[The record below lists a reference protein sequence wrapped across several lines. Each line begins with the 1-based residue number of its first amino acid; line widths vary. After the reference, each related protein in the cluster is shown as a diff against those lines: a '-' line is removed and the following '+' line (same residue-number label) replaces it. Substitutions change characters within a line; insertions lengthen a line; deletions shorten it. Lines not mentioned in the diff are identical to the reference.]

1 MKIQVGKK
9 QIPRRA
15 IVISVVVLPTI
26 LWAIWYGLF
35 DLKNRPIV
43 VTGTIQAKEIP
54 VGSKVGGRLLKVM
67 VQEGQMVAAGQALV
81 EFDVPELDARRKQL
95 CAQIAQDEAHL
106 LELKNGPRLAEI
118 DKARAAESQH
128 MANWQMLKNGYRLED
143 VSKTRALRK
152 EAERNLAL
160 LVAGYRKEEITQSK
174 ELMEQAKVH
183 LDFAEKDTAR
193 YKLLASQGAVS
204 TRDADDADTKM
215 ASARELYQAAQ
226 ANYQKMKAGPR
237 LDEIRAARERLNA
250 AAAQESMMLRG
261 PRSEEIEMAKQQYL
275 QSKHTRALLE
285 QGTRYEQ
292 VRHAEAKLLQAKAV
306 LAELDAQLKDRT
318 VLAPCNAEVS
328 VMDLHAGE
336 IIPANKTLA
345 TLTRLDTIWT
355 RVYLPERELARVRI
369 GQEVT
374 VKVDAYRK
382 RSFTGKIVQIPG
394 VAEFTPRNVQTPE
407 ERSAQVFGLK
417 INIDNRD
424 LVLRGGM
431 NAEVTLPPVEGPWT
445 TLARLKL

>member
-1 MKIQVGKK
+1 M
-9 QIPRRA
+9 A
-15 IVISVVVLPTI
+15 IRIGTKEVPVNALVISVLFLPVFG
-26 LWAIWYGLF
+26 WAVWYGFLE
-35 DLKNRPIV
+35 LRNRPIV

-54 VGSKVGGRLLKVM
+54 VASKVGGRLCKVL
-67 VQEGQMVAAGQALV
+67 VQEGQMVAAGQVLV
-81 EFDVPELDARRKQL
+81 EFDVPELEARRKQL
-95 CAQIAQDEAHL
+95 CAQVSQDEAQL

-118 DKARAAESQH
+118 GKAKAAEMQLL
-128 MANWQMLKNGYRLED
+128 ANWQMLQNGYRQED
-143 VSKTRALRK
+143 VNKARSLRK

-160 LVAGYRKEEITQSK
+160 LVTGYRKEEITQSQ
-174 ELMEQAKVH
+174 ELMEQAKAH
-183 LDFAEKDTAR
+183 LDFAEKDFAR

-215 ASARELYQAAQ
+215 ASARDLYQAAQ

-237 LDEIRAARERLNA
+237 LDEIRAARERLNVA
-250 AAAQESMMLRG
+250 SAQESMMVRG
-261 PRSEEIEMAKQQYL
+261 PRPEEIEMAKQQYL
-275 QSKHTRALLE
+275 QAKHGRILLE

-292 VRHAEAKLLQAKAV
+292 INRAEAKLQQAKAV
-306 LAELDAQLKDRT
+306 LSELDAQLKDKT
-318 VLAPCNAEVS
+318 VVAPCNAEVS

-336 IIPANKTLA
+336 IIPANKTVA

-382 RSFTGKIVQIPG
+382 RSFKGKIVQIPG

-417 INIDNRD
+417 INIDNAEFI
-424 LVLRGGM
+424 LRGGM

-445 TLARLKL
+445 TLARSRL